1 MSILEWFADKK
12 AKAIKPKTKKLD
24 IPGNLWVKCVS
35 CSAVLYSK
43 DLEDNLKVCPHCQ
56 HHFRLTCYERVAVTL
71 DENSFEEINSTLQ
84 PINSLGFTDSI
95 SYDDRIKQAKK
106 KSGLNDAVITGSGLI
121 DGFPVA
127 VAIMDFS
134 YMGGS
139 MGSVV
144 GEKITRLIEFG
155 TENRLPVIIFSASGG
170 ARMQEGILSL
180 MQMAK
185 TSGALFR
192 HKEQNL
198 LFISVFTDPTTGGT
212 TASFAML
219 GDLNLAEPNALIGFA
234 GPRVIEQ
241 TIRQKLP
248 KGFQRSQYL
257 QDHGMV
263 DSIADR
269 KDMRARIATLLEMT
283 RHQRIESTVVTEV
296 EADQEFGDE

>member
-1 MSILEWFADKK
+1 MILRMSILDWFAKK
-12 AKAIKPKTKKLD
+12 NRGRVVGQERLD

-35 CSAVLYSK
+35 CGGVLYSK
-43 DLEDNLKVCPHCQ
+43 DLEEKLKVCPHCQ
-56 HHFRLTCYERVAVTL
+56 HHFRLTSTERLSLTM
-71 DENSFEEINSTLQ
+71 DPNTFEEMDAGLE
-84 PINSLGFTDSI
+84 PINSLSFTDTL

-106 KSGLNDAVITGSGLI
+106 KTGLNEAIITGTGLL
-121 DGFPVA
+121 DGFA
-127 VAIMDFS
+127 VCVGCMDFS

-144 GEKITRLIEFG
+144 GEKITRLAEHAIEKG
-155 TENRLPVIIFSASGG
+155 LPLIIFSSSGG

-185 TSGALFR
+185 TSGALYR
-192 HKEQNL
+192 LSEKEL
-198 LFISVFTDPTTGGT
+198 LFVSILCDPTTGGT

-219 GDLNLAEPNALIGFA
+219 GDFNLSEPNALIGFA

-257 QDHGMV
+257 LEHGMLDRV
-263 DSIADR
+263 VER
-269 KDMRARIATLLEMT
+269 KDMKKTLSGLLEMT
-283 RHQRIESTVVTEV
+283 RHQRVRH
-296 EADQEFGDE
+296 DE

>member
-35 CSAVLYSK
+35 CSQVIYSK
-43 DLEDNLKVCPHCQ
+43 DLEANLKVCPHCQ
-56 HHFRLTCYERVAVTL
+56 HHFRLTCHERVAITL
-71 DENSFEEINSTLQ
+71 DENSFEETNSLLSSV
-84 PINSLGFTDSI
+84 NSLGFTDAI

-106 KSGLNDAVITGSGLI
+106 KTGLNDAVITGTGLI

-144 GEKITRLIEFG
+144 GEKITRLIELG
-155 TENRLPVIIFSASGG
+155 TEKRLPVIIFSASGG

-185 TSGALFR
+185 TSGALYR
-192 HKEQNL
+192 HKEQGL
-198 LFISVFTDPTTGGT
+198 LFISVLTDPTTGGT

-219 GDLNLAEPNALIGFA
+219 GDINLAEPNALIGFA

-269 KDMRARIATLLEMT
+269 KDMRGHIAALLEMT
-283 RHQRIESTVVTEV
+283 RHQRVVTVME
-296 EADQEFGDE
+296 ELPNE

>member
-35 CSAVLYSK
+35 CSQVIYSK
-43 DLEDNLKVCPHCQ
+43 DLEANLKVCPHCQ
-56 HHFRLTCYERVAVTL
+56 HHFRLTCHERVAITL
-71 DENSFEEINSTLQ
+71 DENSFEETNSFLSS
-84 PINSLGFTDSI
+84 INSLGFTDAI
-95 SYDDRIKQAKK
+95 SYDERIKQAKK
-106 KSGLNDAVITGSGLI
+106 KTGLNDAVITGTGRI

-144 GEKITRLIEFG
+144 GEKITRLIELG

-185 TSGALFR
+185 TSGAVYR
-192 HKEQNL
+192 HKEQGL
-198 LFISVFTDPTTGGT
+198 LFISVLTDPTTGGT

-219 GDLNLAEPNALIGFA
+219 GDINLAEPNALIGFA

-263 DSIADR
+263 DSIAHR
-269 KDMRARIATLLEMT
+269 KDLRDHIAAFLEMT
-283 RHQRIESTVVTEV
+283 RHHRLVPITE
-296 EADQEFGDE
+296 ETPHE